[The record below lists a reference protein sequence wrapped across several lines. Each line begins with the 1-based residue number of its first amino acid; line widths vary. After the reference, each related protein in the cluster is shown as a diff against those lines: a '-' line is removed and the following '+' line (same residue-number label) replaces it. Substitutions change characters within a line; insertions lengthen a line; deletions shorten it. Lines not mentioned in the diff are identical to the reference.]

1 MNLTFLSNI
10 FRLRRPKSQ
19 LALAIKNKLGLKIKN
34 ESLYEFAFTH
44 KSVRAKDK
52 NGLMMN
58 NERLEFLGDAVLG
71 AIVSEMLYKDNP
83 KKGEGLMSDARANI
97 VCRKTLNAI
106 GERLELQNI
115 LKVTNSGKNSLGN
128 AFEAL
133 IGAVFL
139 DLGYDRCRDF
149 VLDMLKNNR
158 KIKPLLNKEKN
169 YKSMLLEWSQKGHNQ
184 VSYDI
189 IEETRLENN
198 RIRFQSRVVID
209 GKEYGFGVGFSKKEA
224 ESNASLYTLRML
236 KKNDQS
242 MKNV

>member
-1 MNLTFLSNI
+1 MRPSLS
-10 FRLRRPKSQ
+10 RRTVLAVPGSSDRFIAKSRG
-19 LALAIKNKLGLKIKN
+19 LA
-34 ESLYEFAFTH
+34 
-44 KSVRAKDK
+44 VD
-52 NGLMMN
+52 
-58 NERLEFLGDAVLG
+58 
-71 AIVSEMLYKDNP
+71 
-83 KKGEGLMSDARANI
+83 
-97 VCRKTLNAI
+97 
-106 GERLELQNI
+106 
-115 LKVTNSGKNSLGN
+115 
-128 AFEAL
+128 
-133 IGAVFL
+133 AVFL